1 MKNEK
6 KITVK
11 KENEYTVPM
20 SELVSVSE
28 EDIITTSAGLETSLE
43 ENLNGEWE
51 IRLLSQK

>member
-11 KENEYTVPM
+11 EENEYTVPM
-20 SELVSVSE
+20 SEFVSVSE
-28 EDIITTSAGLETSLE
+28 EDIIRTSAGLETSLE
-43 ENLNGEWE
+43 EDSDGEWE